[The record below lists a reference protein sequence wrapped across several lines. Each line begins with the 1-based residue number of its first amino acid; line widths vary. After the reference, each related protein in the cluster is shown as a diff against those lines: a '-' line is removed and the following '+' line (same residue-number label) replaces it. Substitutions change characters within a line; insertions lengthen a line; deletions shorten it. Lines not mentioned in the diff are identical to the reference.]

1 MNHLIELQ
9 NVYKIYQTG
18 TEQIRALDGVTLTID
33 PGEYVAIVGQSGSG
47 KSTLMNI
54 IGCLDVPSKGDYRLE
69 DQNILQMSDSRLSDI
84 RNHQIGFVFQSFHLI
99 GGLDALENVEM
110 PLIYRGMGRRYRRKI
125 AKDSLERV
133 GLSQRVHHRPAEMSG
148 GQQQRVAIARAIAAP
163 PPLILADE
171 PTGNLDSHSREDII
185 NILQGLNREGHT
197 VVLITHDPEIAACAR
212 RVVSMRDGRIIADDW
227 H

>member
-18 TEQIRALDGVTLTID
+18 TEQIHALDGVTLTID

-54 IGCLDVPSKGDYRLE
+54 IGCLDVPSKGDYHLE

-133 GLSQRVHHRPAEMSG
+133 GLAQRVHHRPAEMSG
-148 GQQQRVAIARAIAAP
+148 GQQQRVAIARAIAAH

-185 NILQGLNREGHT
+185 GILQGLNREGHT

-212 RVVSMRDGRIIADDW
+212 RVVSMRDGRIIADDR

>member
-148 GQQQRVAIARAIAAP
+148 GQQQRVAIARAIAAH

>member
-148 GQQQRVAIARAIAAP
+148 GQQQRVAIARAIAAH

-197 VVLITHDPEIAACAR
+197 VVLITHDPGIAACAR